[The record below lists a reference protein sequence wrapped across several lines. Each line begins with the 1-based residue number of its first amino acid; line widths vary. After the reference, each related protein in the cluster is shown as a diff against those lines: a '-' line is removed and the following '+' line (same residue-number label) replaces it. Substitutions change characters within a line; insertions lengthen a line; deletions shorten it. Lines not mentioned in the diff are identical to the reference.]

1 MFHWLEKNPF
11 FFTVVFL
18 LVFSIAGLVEILPD
32 FAKASRPTENLKPY
46 TLLETAGR
54 QIYIAE
60 SCNACH
66 SQLVRPF
73 KAETDR
79 YGAYSL
85 SGEYAY
91 DRPFLWGSKRTG
103 PDLHRVGDYRTTDW
117 HEEHML
123 NPEAVVPGSIMPAYA
138 HLYKKNVDVDTVY
151 AEAYTQKVV
160 FAVPYDTENNP
171 KLGDLEAARAEIL
184 AEAKILAEDMKDPE
198 IKAALERG
206 EIKQIVSLIAY
217 LNSLGQKKKGELVV
231 EYETIQIIQGYAYWF
246 ITLLLVVLLYAYIY
260 HLYKSQKS
268 GKIDYEKYARLALDD
283 ELDDCLIEKRN
294 QEDKKKES

>member
-32 FAKASRPTENLKPY
+32 FAKASRPVENLKPY

-60 SCNACH
+60 GCNACH
-66 SQLVRPF
+66 SQLIRPF
-73 KAETDR
+73 KSETDR

-103 PDLHRVGDYRTTDW
+103 PDLHRVGDVRTTQW
-117 HEEHML
+117 HEEHMYE
-123 NPEAVVPGSIMPAYA
+123 PMAVVPGSIMPAYK
-138 HLYKKNVDVDTVY
+138 HLYSKNVDIDTAY

-160 FAVPYDTENNP
+160 FGVPYDTENNP
-171 KLGDLEAARAEIL
+171 KIGDLNFARTDIL
-184 AEAKILAEDMKDPE
+184 AEAKVIVDDMKDPE
-198 IKAALERG
+198 VKAALENG
-206 EIKQIVSLIAY
+206 EIKQIVALIAY
-217 LNSLGQKKKGELVV
+217 LNSLGQKRR
-231 EYETIQIIQGYAYWF
+231 A
-246 ITLLLVVLLYAYIY
+246 
-260 HLYKSQKS
+260 
-268 GKIDYEKYARLALDD
+268 
-283 ELDDCLIEKRN
+283 N
-294 QEDKKKES
+294 